1 MYIDMMSF
9 VIGAVVWEVTSVYLK
24 RAMIRFKY
32 GIKEGIEEG
41 KRIAE
46 ERKNRK
52 EQNRQEA

>member
-24 RAMIRFKY
+24 RALINFKR
-32 GIKEGIEEG
+32 GINEGIEQG
-41 KRIAE
+41 KQISE

-52 EQNRQEA
+52 QNKHQEA